1 MKIRIKG
8 NSVRIRVTKSEV
20 ARFAE
25 EGRLEEKTDFGDAML
40 TYALQSSD
48 AIENPLAD
56 FKSNTVTVYIPNPIK
71 NVWVDTDLISIK
83 HKADLGNEKMLSIL
97 VEKDFVCL
105 DHTDEDQS
113 DNFPN
118 PNRTC

>member
-20 ARFAE
+20 ARFTE
-25 EGRLEEKTDFGDAML
+25 DGRLEEKTEFGDSVL
-40 TYALQSSD
+40 TYALQCSD
-48 AIENPLAD
+48 KFENPWAD
-56 FKSNTVTVYIPNPIK
+56 FKSNTITVYIPTQIK
-71 NVWVDTDLISIK
+71 KTWVETDQISIK
-83 HKADLGNEKMLSIL
+83 HKADIGTDKTLSIL

-113 DNFPN
+113 DNYPN

>member
-20 ARFAE
+20 ARFADS
-25 EGRLEEKTDFGDAML
+25 GRLEEKTEFGNSFL
-40 TYALQSSD
+40 TYALQCSD
-48 AIENPLAD
+48 KFEDLAVE
-56 FKSNTVTVYIPNPIK
+56 FVESTVTVYVPLSVRKQWVETELVGINNRMPIGSDK
-71 NVWVDTDLISIK
+71 TLF
-83 HKADLGNEKMLSIL
+83 IL
-97 VEKDFVCL
+97 VEKDFVCI

-118 PNRTC
+118 PNRVC

>member
-20 ARFAE
+20 ARFTE
-25 EGRLEEKTDFGDAML
+25 EGRLEEKTEFGDSVL
-40 TYALQSSD
+40 TYALQCSD
-48 AIENPLAD
+48 KYENPAAD
-56 FKSNTVTVYIPNPIK
+56 FKSNLITVYIPTRVK
-71 NVWVDTDLISIK
+71 KEWVETDQVGFNHRMDI
-83 HKADLGNEKMLSIL
+83 GNDKTLFIL

-105 DHTDEDQS
+105 DHTFEDQS

>member
-20 ARFAE
+20 TRFTE
-25 EGRLEEKTDFGDAML
+25 EGRLEERTEFGDAVL
-40 TYALQSSD
+40 TYALQCSD
-48 AIENPLAD
+48 KYENPSAD
-56 FKSNTVTVYIPNPIK
+56 FKSNVVTVYVPTRVK
-71 NVWVDTDLISIK
+71 KEWVETDQVGFK
-83 HKADLGNEKMLSIL
+83 HKMDLGNDKTLSIL

>member
-20 ARFAE
+20 TMFTE
-25 EGRLEEKTDFGDAML
+25 TGRLEERTDFGDTIL
-40 TYALQSSD
+40 TYALQSSNVF
-48 AIENPLAD
+48 ENPSAD
-56 FKSNTVTVYIPNPIK
+56 FKSNTVTVYIPTPIMK
-71 NVWVDTDLISIK
+71 IWVDTDQVSIK
-83 HKADLGNEKMLSIL
+83 HKTDIGNDKTLSIL

>member
-20 ARFAE
+20 TRFAE
-25 EGRLEEKTDFGDAML
+25 EGRLEEKTEFGDAVL
-40 TYALQSSD
+40 TYALQCSD
-48 AIENPLAD
+48 DFENPSAD
-56 FKSNTVTVYIPNPIK
+56 FKSNRVTVYIPTPIRK
-71 NVWVDTDLISIK
+71 VWVETDLISIK
-83 HKADLGNEKMLSIL
+83 HKMDIGNEKTLSIL

>member
-25 EGRLEEKTDFGDAML
+25 EGRLEEKTEFGDAVL
-40 TYALQSSD
+40 TYALQCSD
-48 AIENPLAD
+48 KFENPSAD
-56 FKSNTVTVYIPNPIK
+56 FKSNTVTVYIPTRVRK
-71 NVWVDTDLISIK
+71 EWVETDQVGFNHRMDI
-83 HKADLGNEKMLSIL
+83 GNEKTLFIL
-97 VEKDFVCL
+97 VEKDFICL

-113 DNFPN
+113 DNYPN